1 MTDISHETIHMAE
14 KEETNQNIEIVERPR
29 RRQKMKTTT
38 RTKEDR
44 KTIKK
49 KPPKEKQPLG
59 RPRIYAVGTI
69 LKPKDPDY
77 FKKYYVNVV
86 NIKNARRLLQ
96 LPSPEMPTPEQEL
109 SS

>member
-1 MTDISHETIHMAE
+1 MTDISNETIHMAE

-49 KPPKEKQPLG
+49 KAAKRKTTSWKTTHICI
-59 RPRIYAVGTI
+59 RN
-69 LKPKDPDY
+69 D
-77 FKKYYVNVV
+77 
-86 NIKNARRLLQ
+86 IKTKR
-96 LPSPEMPTPEQEL
+96 S
-109 SS
+109 

>member
-49 KPPKEKQPLG
+49 QAAKIKPTTSWKTTHICN
-59 RPRIYAVGTI
+59 RN
-69 LKPKDPDY
+69 D
-77 FKKYYVNVV
+77 
-86 NIKNARRLLQ
+86 IKTKR
-96 LPSPEMPTPEQEL
+96 S
-109 SS
+109 